1 MGMGELD
8 SKLTHAEQQE
18 FTLDNCVADVP
29 VVVTQGKWLKAPEN
43 QSQYYLKGAL
53 INVMLQSNATCEE
66 LTGQC

>member
-1 MGMGELD
+1 MGELD

-29 VVVTQGKWLKAPEN
+29 VVVTQGQWLKAPEN

-53 INVMLQSNATCEE
+53 INVMLQ
-66 LTGQC
+66 

>member
-43 QSQYYLKGAL
+43 QSQYFFCQIYIFSSYDTL
-53 INVMLQSNATCEE
+53 
-66 LTGQC
+66 